1 CIPLS
6 MYWKGPRLKVDIALS
21 QGKKVHDKR
30 QAQKDKEWAREKDRL
45 FKKAYK

>member
-1 CIPLS
+1 
-6 MYWKGPRLKVDIALS
+6 GPRVKVEIALA

-30 QAQKDKEWAREKDRL
+30 QAQKDKDWAREKDRL